1 MSAVK
6 INLVC
11 IIISV
16 FAGYHLQTIYEINN
30 SIYWKY
36 SLACLIIRTDSPAI
50 INSNYLTPILVFIHY
65 RIHGLISLYQEADS
79 CHYTMPACTVPKL
92 LSSVLRIPRVSRNPL
107 RTALSQNFLL
117 YR

>member
-6 INLVC
+6 INLVY

-50 INSNYLTPILVFIHY
+50 INSNYLTPILVFGRY
-65 RIHGLISLYQEADS
+65 VIHGLKFLYQEADS
-79 CHYTMPACTVPKL
+79 SHKATRSAQAFVKRFAEPQGFLEPNSK
-92 LSSVLRIPRVSRNPL
+92 
-107 RTALSQNFLL
+107 TAL
-117 YR
+117 